1 MITRNMHTRLS
12 AKMVHTS
19 LVFFWVVLLCLCL
32 DFGAAI
38 DTITSSE
45 LVKDPQTISSKNGL
59 FTLGFF
65 SPKNSTN
72 RYVGIWYLSE
82 SNILWVAN
90 RNQPLKFNS
99 SGTVTISRDGNLVV
113 LNRENKTI
121 WSSNATYIA
130 SNSTAQLQDT
140 GNLVLQDSNTGEVI
154 WESFKHPTNVYI
166 PNMKLS
172 RNRITG
178 EEVSFTSWKN
188 SSDPSVGYF
197 SCSLERLSAPELFL
211 WVNGTLPYYR
221 SGPWNGE
228 IFIGFRPLTTGYLKG
243 CNVSDEDDG
252 TVYFSCDS
260 TDQYD
265 FRTVALSPEGLFETA
280 SWKNKKKIS
289 SDVFHGTNC
298 NQYGVCGAFG
308 SCDWQTSPVCS
319 CLSGYQAKNVE
330 EWNRKNW
337 TSGCVRKVPLQCG
350 SEVRKDGFL
359 KLEKMKVP
367 DYLQKSAS
375 LENECSAQCLQNC
388 SCVAYAYD
396 TGIGCMSWFGDLI
409 DTQKFSDGGLDL
421 YIRMPPSEL
430 DKHSGKRRVIIAA
443 AVSTIGVTTL
453 AICVYL
459 LWKWSAKPT
468 AARKRKR
475 DVIFWFNRG
484 ESTAVDRTGKKIGEQ
499 SQVEL
504 HEQLLFDTE
513 TLALATNNFDS
524 SNKLG
529 QGGFGPVYKGKL
541 KDGREI
547 AVKRLSKASGQG
559 LEEFMNEVV
568 VISKLQHRN
577 LVRLLGC
584 CREGEEKMLI
594 YEYMLNKSLDTF
606 IFGPSEHKL
615 LDWGKRFSIIE
626 GIARGLLYLH
636 RDSRLRIIHRDLK
649 ASNILLDEELNPKI
663 SDFGLAKIFGGR
675 GDEAS
680 TSRVVGTYGYMAPEY
695 AMEGIVSEKS
705 DVFSFGVLV
714 LEIVSGRKNT
724 SFYNNEQFRSLVR
737 FVWKLWN
744 EDNIISAI
752 DQSICDPMHEK
763 DIVRCVHI
771 GLLCV
776 QEGARHRPNM
786 ATVISMLNSEIV
798 NLPPPKQPAFIEK
811 PDICKSLSSEE
822 RHASHSNNIVS
833 ITDIKGR

>member
-1 MITRNMHTRLS
+1 MHTRLS
-12 AKMVHTS
+12 EKMVLGNHKS
-19 LVFFWVVLLCLCL
+19 LVFFWVVLFCLCL
-32 DFGAAI
+32 DFGTAT

-45 LVKDPQTISSKNGL
+45 LVKDPQTLSSSNGL

-72 RYVGIWYLSE
+72 RYVGIWYLSD

-99 SGTVTISRDGNLVV
+99 SGIVTISRNGNVVV

-121 WSSNATYIA
+121 WSSNVTYIA
-130 SNSTAQLQDT
+130 SNSTAQLSDT
-140 GNLVLQDSNTGEVI
+140 GNLVLLDGNTGEVM

-178 EEVSFTSWKN
+178 EEVSFTSWKT

-221 SGPWNGE
+221 SGPWNGQ

-319 CLSGYQAKNVE
+319 CLSGYEATNVE
-330 EWNRKNW
+330 EWNNKNW

-350 SEVRKDGFL
+350 NEVRRDSFL

-396 TGIGCMSWFGDLI
+396 NGIGCMSWFGDLI

-421 YIRMPPSEL
+421 YIRMSPSEL
-430 DKHSGKRRVIIAA
+430 ENHSGKGRVIIAV
-443 AVSTIGVTTL
+443 AVSTIGVITL
-453 AICVYL
+453 AICAYL
-459 LWKWSAKPT
+459 LWKWTAKPT

-475 DVIFWFNRG
+475 DAIFWFNRS
-484 ESTAVDRTGKKIGEQ
+484 ESTAVDRTGKKIGGQ
-499 SQVEL
+499 SEVEL

-529 QGGFGPVYKGKL
+529 EGGFGPVYK
-541 KDGREI
+541 
-547 AVKRLSKASGQG
+547 
-559 LEEFMNEVV
+559 
-568 VISKLQHRN
+568 
-577 LVRLLGC
+577 
-584 CREGEEKMLI
+584 
-594 YEYMLNKSLDTF
+594 
-606 IFGPSEHKL
+606 
-615 LDWGKRFSIIE
+615 
-626 GIARGLLYLH
+626 
-636 RDSRLRIIHRDLK
+636 
-649 ASNILLDEELNPKI
+649 
-663 SDFGLAKIFGGR
+663 
-675 GDEAS
+675 
-680 TSRVVGTYGYMAPEY
+680 
-695 AMEGIVSEKS
+695 
-705 DVFSFGVLV
+705 
-714 LEIVSGRKNT
+714 
-724 SFYNNEQFRSLVR
+724 
-737 FVWKLWN
+737 VWKLWN
-744 EDNIISAI
+744 EDNIESTI
-752 DQSICDPMHEK
+752 DQSICNPVHEK

-776 QEGARHRPNM
+776 QESARHRPNM

-798 NLPPPKQPAFIEK
+798 NLPPPRQPAFIER
-811 PDICKSLSSEE
+811 PDIYKSLSSEE
-822 RHASHSNNIVS
+822 CRPSHSNNIVS